1 MNIEKLRESISKETK
16 IEVTVDV
23 VSRSKKVFDCYCPK
37 CDVLLVFTNQHYC
50 HNCGQKLGWK
60 KYFELRKKL

>member
-1 MNIEKLRESISKETK
+1 MNINDLKKSIERETK
-16 IEVTVDV
+16 TDIQLDM
-23 VSRSKKVFDCYCPK
+23 VSIKKNVIDCYCPI
-37 CDVLLVFTNQHYC
+37 CEVMLVFVNQHYC